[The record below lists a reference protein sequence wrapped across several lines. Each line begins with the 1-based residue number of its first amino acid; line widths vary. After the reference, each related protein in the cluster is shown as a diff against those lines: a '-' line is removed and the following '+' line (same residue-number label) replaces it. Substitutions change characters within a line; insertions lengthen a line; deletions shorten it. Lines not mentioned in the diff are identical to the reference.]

1 MVKKCISKKSFAIF
15 TCFSQVF
22 SQQAHQLSPQWYHS
36 HVSDFHLCTF
46 PLNPACFQKEIQI
59 LCQFEDNSHRSFWLE
74 KRWKNNDRF
83 EQKNSGLHI
92 LRRSNNSKMRKR
104 WGVRT
109 LDTIS
114 SFSNL
119 EIASSTSKSH
129 FSLNLVASSCSQRRS
144 RSCFTEVK
152 SVNAQQIS
160 PASKAPS
167 PRTKKA

>member
-1 MVKKCISKKSFAIF
+1 MHFKKSFAIF
-15 TCFSQVF
+15 TRFSQMF
-22 SQQAHQLSPQWYHS
+22 SQQAHQSSPQWYHS

-59 LCQFEDNSHRSFWLE
+59 LCQFEDNSLIGAF
-74 KRWKNNDRF
+74 D
-83 EQKNSGLHI
+83 SGLHI
-92 LRRSNNSKMRKR
+92 LRSNNSKMRKR
-104 WGVRT
+104 WGGMRT

-129 FSLNLVASSCSQRRS
+129 FSLNLVASSCSQWRS

-160 PASKAPS
+160 PASKAPT